1 MEHDDYTKK
10 RAHKLIGRTFESR
23 VEFPG
28 VPRGS
33 RGKVVEVDESGDHWN
48 IAIEWER
55 PKGSQGNGG
64 APLRS
69 WFTHE
74 EVQRFLKMLEQP

>member
-1 MEHDDYTKK
+1 MDHDDYT
-10 RAHKLIGRTFESR
+10 REGARKLIGRTFESL
-23 VEFPG
+23 VEFVG

-33 RGKVVEVDESGDHWN
+33 RGKVVEVDASGDHWN

-55 PKGSQGNGG
+55 PKGNGGNGG

-74 EVQRFLKMLEQP
+74 EVQRFLTLLEEP

>member
-1 MEHDDYTKK
+1 MEPDYGQEE
-10 RAHKLIGRTFESR
+10 AHKLIGRTFEST

-28 VPRGS
+28 IPSGS
-33 RGKVVEVDESGDHWN
+33 RGKVVEVDASGDHWN
-48 IAIEWER
+48 VAIEWER
-55 PKGSQGNGG
+55 PKGSLGNGG

-74 EVQRFLKMLEQP
+74 EVKRFLREQL